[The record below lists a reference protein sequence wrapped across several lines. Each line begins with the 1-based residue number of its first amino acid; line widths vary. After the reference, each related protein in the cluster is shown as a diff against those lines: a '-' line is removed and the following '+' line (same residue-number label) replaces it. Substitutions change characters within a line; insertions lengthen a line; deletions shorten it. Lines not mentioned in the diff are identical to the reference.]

1 MVVPSALTRSWI
13 RALNLRFWP
22 SLCGLI
28 VASVVLLTG
37 QAVVQSEF
45 VPSLS
50 GLFLIAVGFLPEMV
64 AVFSPVA
71 LFFATVTT
79 ARLWSEGGDV
89 MALGASGRSTQRL
102 IPACCLAG
110 FLIAAGVGL
119 CTHVLGPL
127 GRGVVRSAL
136 VDAVEELQ
144 LRPGQPVPVGD
155 GVLRVA
161 SEQEGAVNDVFYA
174 SGELVVWAPKG
185 RFDAQGEVLL
195 EDGQAMKLDEAWK
208 MEFDRARASLVP
220 DQVGIHNFERSSRS
234 LIGLIERM
242 ESRGV
247 DASKERLVLYKRTV
261 LPLSVPILALLGL
274 PLGARFRR
282 PAWLTVGAVLG
293 VWAIQRLGDH
303 VVVDVGPSGTALLPL
318 VVLGLSTLS
327 VWTRWRLR

>member
-1 MVVPSALTRSWI
+1 MVAPSALTRSWI
-13 RALNLRFWP
+13 RSLNLRFWP
-22 SLCGLI
+22 SLCGFL

-50 GLFLIAVGFLPEMV
+50 GLFLIAFGFLPEMV
-64 AVFSPVA
+64 AIFSPVA

-79 ARLWSEGGDV
+79 ARLWAEGGDV
-89 MALGASGRSTQRL
+89 LALGASGRSTQRL

-110 FLIAAGVGL
+110 CLIAAGVAL

-127 GRGVVRSAL
+127 GRGMVRSSL
-136 VDAVEELQ
+136 VDAVEDLQ

-161 SEQEGAVNDVFYA
+161 SEQEQSVTDIFYA
-174 SGELVVWAPKG
+174 SGDLVVWAPKG
-185 RFDAQGEVLL
+185 RFATGGEVVL
-195 EDGQAMKLDEAWK
+195 EHGQAMKLDEAWK
-208 MEFDRARASLVP
+208 MDFERARANLVP
-220 DQVGIHNFERSSRS
+220 EHVGIHNFERSSHS
-234 LIGLIERM
+234 LLGLIGRM
-242 ESRGV
+242 EARGV

-303 VVVDVGPSGTALLPL
+303 VVVDVGPSGAALLPL
-318 VVLGLSTLS
+318 VVLGLSALS
-327 VWTRWRLR
+327 VWARWRLR

>member
-1 MVVPSALTRSWI
+1 MVAPSPMTISWI
-13 RALNLRFWP
+13 RSLNHRFWP
-22 SLCGLI
+22 ALCGLLI
-28 VASVVLLTG
+28 ASVVLLTG

-50 GLFLIAVGFLPEMV
+50 GLILIAVGFLPEMI

-71 LFFATVTT
+71 LLFASVATG
-79 ARLWSEGGDV
+79 RLWMERGDLL
-89 MALGASGRSTQRL
+89 ALGAAGRSTQRL

-110 FLIAAGVGL
+110 FVIAAGVGL

-127 GRGVVRSAL
+127 GRGMVRSAITQA
-136 VDAVEELQ
+136 VDDLQ

-161 SEQEGAVNDVFYA
+161 KEQDRTVSGVFYA
-174 SGELVVWAPKG
+174 VGDVVMWAPKG
-185 RFDAQGEVLL
+185 QLGSDGEVVL
-195 EDGQAMKLDEAWK
+195 ERGQAMKLDESWK
-208 MEFDRARASLVP
+208 MEFEQAHTNLSPNRA
-220 DQVGIHNFERSSRS
+220 GIHNFERSSPS
-234 LIGLIERM
+234 LLGLIERM

-261 LPLSVPILALLGL
+261 LPLSVPVLALLGL

-282 PAWLTVGAVLG
+282 PAWLTVGVVLG
-293 VWAIQRLGDH
+293 LWAAQRVGDH
-303 VVVDVGPSGTALLPL
+303 VVKDVGPSGMALLPF
-318 VVLGLSTLS
+318 VILGLVTLS